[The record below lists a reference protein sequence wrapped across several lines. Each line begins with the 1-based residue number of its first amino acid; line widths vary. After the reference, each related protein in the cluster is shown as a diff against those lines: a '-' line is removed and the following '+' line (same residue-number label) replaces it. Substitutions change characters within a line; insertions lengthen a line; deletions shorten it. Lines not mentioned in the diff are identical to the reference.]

1 MPVKNNQRADRAG
14 NRKAGNAPNETPEE
28 RKVRVA
34 KELRIKPKTKAMVD
48 KLLDNPKMS
57 QTEAYIQTHDTEN
70 RLNAGIAAS
79 KLLKQPNVM
88 IYKDSA
94 IRKAK
99 KRVVSLVDSENENIS
114 LKASQDIL
122 DRTEGKAAQKTEHTS
137 RVVRVEVDLTGVKLG
152 NHYLPTGVDLIQA
165 T

>member
-1 MPVKNNQRADRAG
+1 MTKNNTTTARGKNRRAG
-14 NRKAGNAPNETPEE
+14 NE
-28 RKVRVA
+28 A
-34 KELRIKPKTKAMVD
+34 KPSAEQQRMLLARQLRIKPKTKNMVD
-48 KLLDNPKMS
+48 KLLENPKMS

-94 IRKAK
+94 IKSAK
-99 KRVVSLVDSENENIS
+99 QRIVSLVNSDSENIA

-122 DRTEGKAAQKTEHTS
+122 DRTEGKAAIKTEHTS
-137 RVVRVEVDLTGVKLG
+137 RTVEVKLDLTGVKLG
-152 NHYLPTGVDLIQA
+152 NHYLQP
-165 T
+165 